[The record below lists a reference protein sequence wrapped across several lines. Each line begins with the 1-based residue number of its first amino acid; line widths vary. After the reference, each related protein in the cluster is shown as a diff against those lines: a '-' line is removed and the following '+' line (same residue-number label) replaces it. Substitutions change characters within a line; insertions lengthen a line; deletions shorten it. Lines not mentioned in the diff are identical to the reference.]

1 MTKLEI
7 LHKSQEL
14 GGDERRDGLEKLM
27 IKGRDM
33 GCTLE
38 IGGGKA
44 GGINFRY
51 GSIRYAVLD
60 INCDGEVKL
69 YASPHPGKPAPEELH
84 QALNDFIEST
94 EGLEPRQFPIGT
106 YGMLKA
112 KIEEVPTES
121 LESFMSTAI
130 ALIRQEYYGLSA

>member
-7 LHKSQEL
+7 LHKSAEL
-14 GGDERRDGLEKLM
+14 GGPERREGLEALM

-60 INCDGEVKL
+60 VNCEGEVKL

-84 QALNDFIEST
+84 NALNACIEGM

-112 KIEEVPTES
+112 KIEEVPAES
-121 LESFMSTAI
+121 LENFMQTAI
-130 ALIRQEYYGLSA
+130 SLIRAEYYGLSA